1 MLKSTKKLTETIEK
15 AKKFGV
21 EQMFA
26 NGIETMNEQDFKAL
40 KLIIEL
46 IDDTVNVMKEYDET
60 LENMNKNIEL
70 LLKKEES

>member
-26 NGIETMNEQDFKAL
+26 NEIKTMNEQDFKAL

-46 IDDTVNVMKEYDET
+46 IDDAVNVMKEYDET